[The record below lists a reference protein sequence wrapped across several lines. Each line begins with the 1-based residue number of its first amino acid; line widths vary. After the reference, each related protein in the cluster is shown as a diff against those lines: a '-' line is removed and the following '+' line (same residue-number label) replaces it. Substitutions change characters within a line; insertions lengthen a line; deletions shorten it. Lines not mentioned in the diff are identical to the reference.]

1 MGNKP
6 KSRQSASPEHKYTQE
21 EEWRVREAA
30 LDETIEDTFPA
41 SDPLSTIPNPHD
53 DEALKR
59 AS

>member
-1 MGNKP
+1 MVNKQ
-6 KSRQSASPEHKYTQE
+6 RQTPSPEHKHTKE
-21 EEWRVREAA
+21 EERRIREAA